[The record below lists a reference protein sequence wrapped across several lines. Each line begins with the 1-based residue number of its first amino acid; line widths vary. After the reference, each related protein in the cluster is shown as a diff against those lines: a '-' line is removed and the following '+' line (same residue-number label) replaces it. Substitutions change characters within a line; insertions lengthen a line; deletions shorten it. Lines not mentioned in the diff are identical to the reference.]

1 MEAKKSCDKA
11 TKEKDAKVK
20 ETDLRVKD
28 LMSVLDKYKKEKEE
42 ILQQKSDEVVKI
54 KNDLEKKTSTVQVCV
69 FSTLRIAKLSFF
81 SFSRSTSHSGIL
93 ISEQHRT
100 TNYYSSGYIVN
111 SVHTTGVNKRFL
123 YVTGKIC

>member
-20 ETDLRVKD
+20 ETELRVKD

-54 KNDLEKKTSTVQVCV
+54 KNDLEKKTSTVQVCI
-69 FSTLRIAKLSFF
+69 FSTLRISKLIFLVA
-81 SFSRSTSHSGIL
+81 RL
-93 ISEQHRT
+93 LLAERDL
-100 TNYYSSGYIVN
+100 SS
-111 SVHTTGVNKRFL
+111 L
-123 YVTGKIC
+123 YCVCM

>member
-20 ETDLRVKD
+20 ETELRVKD

-54 KNDLEKKTSTVQVCV
+54 KNDLEKKTSTVQVCA
-69 FSTLRIAKLSFF
+69 FSDFVNLQTIFF
-81 SFSRSTSHSGIL
+81 SVL
-93 ISEQHRT
+93 
-100 TNYYSSGYIVN
+100 VDPD
-111 SVHTTGVNKRFL
+111 HTTSV
-123 YVTGKIC
+123 